1 MADDEQK
8 TTDDEQKLNEV
19 LSDQEDEVLS
29 DQEDEVLSDQE
40 DKVLSDQGD
49 EVLSDQED
57 KKDNL
62 NSVLKFLEDYAK
74 KGVLGGGVGSYE
86 IERAIDE
93 VNETYGF
100 VDSYPPLSEKLAII
114 AKDRE
119 GYRLLL
125 TGYNPLEMEKEKF
138 DALVNGSYSDRL
150 VSDKDASVYYAYRD
164 GFKVFERDM
173 AAATLIQ
180 KHFREY
186 RKRIAFDDLL
196 WTIS

>member
-1 MADDEQK
+1 MPDDEQK
-8 TTDDEQKLNEV
+8 MSVDERKINNAISSEEDDV
-19 LSDQEDEVLS
+19 LTGEE
-29 DQEDEVLSDQE
+29 
-40 DKVLSDQGD
+40 D

-62 NSVLKFLEDYAK
+62 NSVLKFLEDYANN
-74 KGVLGGGVGSYE
+74 GVLRGGVGSQD
-86 IERAIDE
+86 IKDAIDE
-93 VNETYGF
+93 VNKTYGF

-173 AAATLIQ
+173 AAAESAAESAATLIQ
-180 KHFREY
+180 KHFRDR
-186 RKRIAFDDLL
+186 RKRNMEESL
-196 WTIS
+196 WTIT

>member
-8 TTDDEQKLNEV
+8 TTVDGVRQIINVLSGEEDDALNGENKLN
-19 LSDQEDEVLS
+19 
-29 DQEDEVLSDQE
+29 
-40 DKVLSDQGD
+40 KVLTF
-49 EVLSDQED
+49 
-57 KKDNL
+57 
-62 NSVLKFLEDYAK
+62 LKNYANN
-74 KGVLGGGVGSYE
+74 GVLGGGVGSND
-86 IERAIDE
+86 IKDAIKE

-100 VDSYPPLSEKLAII
+100 VDSYPPLSEKLSII
-114 AKDRE
+114 DDDRE

-125 TGYNPLEMEKEKF
+125 TGYNPLEIEKEKF

-173 AAATLIQ
+173 AAAESAATLIQ
-180 KHFREY
+180 KHFRDR
-186 RKRIAFDDLL
+186 RKRNMEDSL

>member
-1 MADDEQK
+1 M
-8 TTDDEQKLNEV
+8 TDDGVRQIINALTSE
-19 LSDQEDEVLS
+19 EDEVLS
-29 DQEDEVLSDQE
+29 SEEDDALSG
-40 DKVLSDQGD
+40 QG
-49 EVLSDQED
+49 D

-62 NSVLKFLEDYAK
+62 DKVLTFLEDYAK
-74 KGVLGGGVGSYE
+74 KGVLRGGVGSQD
-86 IERAIDE
+86 IGDAIDE
-93 VNETYGF
+93 VNDEYGF

-173 AAATLIQ
+173 AAAESAATLIQ

-196 WTIS
+196 STIS

>member
-1 MADDEQK
+1 MADDEQEM
-8 TTDDEQKLNEV
+8 TVDEQKLNDA
-19 LSDQEDEVLS
+19 LSGEEDDALPGE
-29 DQEDEVLSDQE
+29 EDDALPGEE
-40 DKVLSDQGD
+40 DDALPGENNLNKVLT
-49 EVLSDQED
+49 
-57 KKDNL
+57 
-62 NSVLKFLEDYAK
+62 FLEDYANE
-74 KGVLGGGVGSYE
+74 GVLNKGDKGVGSYD
-86 IERAIDE
+86 IERAITT

-125 TGYNPLEMEKEKF
+125 TGYNPLEIEKEKF

-164 GFKVFERDM
+164 GLKVFERDM
-173 AAATLIQ
+173 TAAATLIQ
-180 KHFREY
+180 KHFRDR
-186 RKRIAFDDLL
+186 RKRNMEDSL

>member
-1 MADDEQK
+1 MADDEQEM
-8 TTDDEQKLNEV
+8 TVDEQKLNDA
-19 LSDQEDEVLS
+19 LSGEEDDALPGENNLN
-29 DQEDEVLSDQE
+29 
-40 DKVLSDQGD
+40 KVLT
-49 EVLSDQED
+49 
-57 KKDNL
+57 
-62 NSVLKFLEDYAK
+62 FLEDYANE
-74 KGVLGGGVGSYE
+74 GVLNKGDKGVGSYD
-86 IERAIDE
+86 IERAITT

-125 TGYNPLEMEKEKF
+125 TGYNPLEIEKEKF

-164 GFKVFERDM
+164 GLKVFERDM
-173 AAATLIQ
+173 TAAKLIQ

-196 WTIS
+196 STIS

>member
-8 TTDDEQKLNEV
+8 LIEV
-19 LSDQEDEVLS
+19 LTDE
-29 DQEDEVLSDQE
+29 
-40 DKVLSDQGD
+40 GD
-49 EVLSDQED
+49 EKE
-57 KKDNL
+57 NL
-62 NSVLKFLEDYAK
+62 NSVLKFLEDYANN
-74 KGVLGGGVGSYE
+74 GVLGGGVGSNK

-114 AKDRE
+114 RDNRE

-173 AAATLIQ
+173 AAAESAEASTLIQ
-180 KHFREY
+180 KQNNDDSDDY
-186 RKRIAFDDLL
+186 FDLDELSL
-196 WTIS
+196 ELRS

>member
-1 MADDEQK
+1 MADDEPR
-8 TTDDEQKLNEV
+8 DDGVQQIINA
-19 LSDQEDEVLS
+19 LSGEEDEVLS
-29 DQEDEVLSDQE
+29 YQEDEKE
-40 DKVLSDQGD
+40 
-49 EVLSDQED
+49 
-57 KKDNL
+57 NL

-74 KGVLGGGVGSYE
+74 KGVLGGGVGSNK

-93 VNETYGF
+93 VNKTYGF

-114 AKDRE
+114 QDKRE

-173 AAATLIQ
+173 AATMIQ
-180 KHFREY
+180 RYY
-186 RKRIAFDDLL
+186 RRHRGQQNNDDSDDDFDLDLEL
-196 WTIS
+196 RS